1 MLQSLPHPSLTEEE
15 VLGIKCILLP
25 QINWRLRE
33 RMLLLTQDS
42 QSNEEWMQVRMKVL
56 IMFTVTQF
64 PVSLPLTR
72 GEQPSA
78 EEWESAV
85 MSKQHKDD
93 RTHINYSM
101 FMYNAHVSRRANA
114 ALSQVKLYQYSTTS
128 GNKSHLVD

>member
-72 GEQPSA
+72 KGLEQPSA
-78 EEWESAV
+78 EEWESVAC
-85 MSKQHKDD
+85 DE
-93 RTHINYSM
+93 
-101 FMYNAHVSRRANA
+101 
-114 ALSQVKLYQYSTTS
+114 
-128 GNKSHLVD
+128 